1 MTAFSALGSGN
12 LGVWTRSEALACT
25 SRHVVRRLLETG
37 LWQVVFPGVYADGGY
52 VLAPEQRAVAAV
64 LASGGGGQPFAVGRP
79 RSDGSH
85 AMLLRAV
92 ACGRTAARVW
102 QLPLVDDDD
111 PATGATERLLHDV
124 HSRAGLGVRR
134 GPGSTIG
141 RQRDELRRHRL
152 RLDRADFVRRPSGLW
167 ITTPL
172 RTAWDCAGLLTAE
185 ATVCLLDDGL
195 RRGLFSVDD
204 LHRTLAERRGIPGSR
219 RFDDAVARSDGRS
232 ESAAETL
239 ARLLLLPV
247 LPGLVPQVSLRAPD
261 GRVVARFDL
270 GDEHARLAVDMD
282 GKRGHAGEAMVA
294 KDRRRDR
301 GTEPYGWRTERGTW
315 FEVRCRQQEFVSRV
329 VAQHALWSRRSA

>member
-1 MTAFSALGSGN
+1 MTALRALGSGN
-12 LGVWTRSEALACT
+12 LGVWTRGEALTCT
-25 SRHVVRRLLETG
+25 SRHIVARLLETG
-37 LWQVVFPGVYADGGY
+37 LWQVVFSGVYADGGY

-64 LASGGGGQPFAVGRP
+64 LASGGGEPVAVGAP

-85 AMLLRAV
+85 ALLPRAV

-102 QLPLVDDDD
+102 QFPLVDDDD
-111 PATGATERLLHDV
+111 PATGSTERLLHDV
-124 HSRAGLGVRR
+124 HTRAGLGVRR
-134 GPGSTIG
+134 GPPSPTG
-141 RQRDELRRHRL
+141 RQRDELLRHRL
-152 RLDRADFVRRPSGLW
+152 RLDRADFIRRPSGLW

-172 RTAWDCAGLLTAE
+172 RTAWDCAGMLTAE

-195 RRGLFSVDD
+195 RRGLFTVGD
-204 LHRTLAERRGIPGSR
+204 LHRAVAGRHGIPGSR

-232 ESAAETL
+232 ESAPETL

-270 GDEHARLAVDMD
+270 GDEHARLAVEMD

-315 FEVRCRQQEFVSRV
+315 FEVRCRQREFVSRV
-329 VAQHALWSRRSA
+329 VARHASWSSRSA